1 MRRADRTT
9 GNLATRRPVRSRN
22 PREGSTLESFL
33 REAGLYEEASTRAI
47 KEVLAWQIAR
57 AMADQKVAK
66 AEMARRMGTS
76 RSALARLL
84 DPKNEAVT
92 LGTLFRA
99 ASVLGAE
106 LRIQLLSP
114 GKRRRKPDSA

>member
-1 MRRADRTT
+1 MRRAVRTT
-9 GNLATRRPVRSRN
+9 RGVASRRAVPSRN

-33 REAGLYEEASTRAI
+33 KEEGVYEDASALAI

-57 AMADQKVAK
+57 AMKHQKIAK

-92 LGTLFRA
+92 LSTLFRA

-106 LRIQLLSP
+106 LRVELLSP
-114 GKRRRKPDSA
+114 RMRRR